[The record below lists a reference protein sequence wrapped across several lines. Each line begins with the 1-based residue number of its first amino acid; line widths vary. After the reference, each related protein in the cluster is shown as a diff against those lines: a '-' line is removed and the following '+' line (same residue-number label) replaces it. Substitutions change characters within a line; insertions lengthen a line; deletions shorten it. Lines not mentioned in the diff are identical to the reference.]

1 MKKVV
6 DEDTESG
13 NPTAFAAATPGTAE
27 KAQRNLGGTFSLNE
41 QWVMIRLN
49 AREMKKSGFWVPS
62 ILSWQRFCPVF
73 P

>member
-27 KAQRNLGGTFSLNE
+27 KAKRGATFSLNE

-49 AREMKKSGFWVPS
+49 AREMKKSAFWVPS
-62 ILSWQRFCPVF
+62 ILSWKRFCPVF